1 MRVSVFLIN
10 TRFPWPVNMCEASV
24 WYIDAINVS
33 ICTWYVS
40 LWWAW
45 YYMHVPLFG
54 VDWVGRALCL
64 DLLTENGIVDLAHR
78 STPPL
83 RWSRRGGGGGM
94 GGSCCKVKVF
104 RLFVKEWWE
113 QRKVHKFATFTS
125 PANCPQHSERRWP
138 TGRQLFI
145 SKSPFPPKW
154 CPLRV
159 AGGTRRKWALTSPW
173 KLWSIDSSDVS
184 ATSLAPVSEIFLHN
198 IPISF
203 NVVSIVHEIFYA
215 VLTSMKRTAHL

>member
-1 MRVSVFLIN
+1 MRVSVGLSHQYTISV
-10 TRFPWPVNMCEASV
+10 VNMCEESV
-24 WYIDAINVS
+24 KYIDAINVS

-40 LWWAW
+40 PWWAW

-54 VDWVGRALCL
+54 AVWVGRALCL

-78 STPPL
+78 STPPPPPPPL
-83 RWSRRGGGGGM
+83 RWSGRGGIVLQGQGF
-94 GGSCCKVKVF
+94 SPF
-104 RLFVKEWWE
+104 KEWWE

-125 PANCPQHSERRWP
+125 PANCPQHSERGWP

-145 SKSPFPPKW
+145 SKSPLPPKW

-184 ATSLAPVSEIFLHN
+184 ATSLAPVSDIFLHN
-198 IPISF
+198 IPVSF
-203 NVVSIVHEIFYA
+203 NVVFIIHEIFYA
-215 VLTSMKRTAHL
+215 VLTSMERIVHL